1 MNIARRVV
9 RPALAICSLMLV
21 AGCGSGGGSSPSN
34 GGGVTTIQQALVAY
48 TAAGG
53 ALSPQTGV
61 LATGTAVPAPTVTYA
76 GAPSPASVPFGTVLP
91 LMVASSHTIGDVL
104 IGMQGQTGYYDV
116 IEAGGALT
124 YSVRVSIPT
133 AWQQGSLTLSI
144 TTIDQNGAISSPAS
158 FVLSPSSAPSPPPPP
173 F

>member
-1 MNIARRVV
+1 MKTAMWVV
-9 RPALAICSLMLV
+9 LPALAIGSLMLV

-34 GGGVTTIQQALVAY
+34 NGGVTTIQQALLAY
-48 TAAGG
+48 TASG
-53 ALSPQTGV
+53 AAVAPQSGAP
-61 LATGTAVPAPTVTYA
+61 ATGTAVPAPTVTYA
-76 GAPSPASVPFGTVLP
+76 GAPSPAAVPFGTILS
-91 LMVASSHTIGDVL
+91 LSVASTHTIGDVL
-104 IGMQGQTGYYDV
+104 VGVQGQTGYYDL

-124 YSVRVSIPT
+124 YSIRLSIPT
-133 AWQQGSLTLSI
+133 SWQQGALTLSI